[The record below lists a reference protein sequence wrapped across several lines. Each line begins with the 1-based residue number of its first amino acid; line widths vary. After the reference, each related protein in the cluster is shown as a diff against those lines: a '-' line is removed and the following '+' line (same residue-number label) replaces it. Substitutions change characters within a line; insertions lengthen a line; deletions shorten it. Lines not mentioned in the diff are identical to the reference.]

1 MEAYKFEVTVQENGI
16 IEIPEIA
23 QFANQ
28 EVEIFI
34 MLKTKAKIRTGR
46 DHIVEEFL
54 DKWRGLLKGVDPDE
68 LKLQYLQE
76 GTGSTE

>member
-16 IEIPEIA
+16 IEIPEIS

-34 MLKTKAKIRTGR
+34 MVKAKAENKPDLEKNVDR
-46 DHIVEEFL
+46 FL
-54 DKWRGLLKGVDPDE
+54 DKWRGALKGVDPDA
-68 LKLQYLQE
+68 LKLQYLRE
-76 GTGSTE
+76 KYG